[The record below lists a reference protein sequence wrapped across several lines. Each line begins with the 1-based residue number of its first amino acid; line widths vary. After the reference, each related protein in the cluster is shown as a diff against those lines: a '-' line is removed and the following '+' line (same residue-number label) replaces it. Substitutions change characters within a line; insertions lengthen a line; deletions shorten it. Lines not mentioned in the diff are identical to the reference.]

1 MSAENHDETDRSTDR
16 FIAAP
21 FIREVGRGKKGARD
35 MSRDD
40 ARAIYA
46 ALLDGRVSDMEMGA
60 FLIGMRIKGE
70 SVAEIAGFLDAAEA
84 SFERIVAPVS
94 DYAPVV
100 IPSYNGS
107 RQMPNLT
114 PLLALLLAREGVP
127 VLVHG
132 VSTDPGR
139 VTTAEI
145 LQVMGYRPAVH
156 QHDIAGA
163 FERHAPAF
171 IPIEALAP
179 KLHGLLQVRRVLGL
193 RNSTHTLV
201 KIMQPFEQPALRLVS
216 YTHPEYLTM
225 LTDYFSTQA
234 PAERGDVFLM
244 RGTEGETV
252 ANAKRAQAV
261 TWFHNQRATELIER
275 QQPVDE
281 MPPLPSS
288 SDSTTTAAWTADALQ
303 GKQAIPAPI
312 ADQVAQCLRIARLLK
327 TEGCGN
333 AARSAVSEPVPGAA

>member
-1 MSAENHDETDRSTDR
+1 MMTSKEKFH
-16 FIAAP
+16 AAP

-40 ARAIYA
+40 ANQIFSAM
-46 ALLDGRVSDMEMGA
+46 LDGRLSDLELGG

-70 SVAEIAGFLDAAEA
+70 SVGEIAGFLDAAEA
-84 SFERIVAPVS
+84 SFEQLAAP
-94 DYAPVV
+94 AGPFMPVV

-132 VSTDPGR
+132 VTVDPGR

-145 LQVMGYRPAVH
+145 LQQMGFAPCTDASQV
-156 QHDIAGA
+156 ASSFA
-163 FERHAPAF
+163 RHEPAF
-171 IPIEALAP
+171 MPIAALAP
-179 KLHGLLQVRRVLGL
+179 KLDRLLQIRRVLGL
-193 RNSTHTLV
+193 RNSAHTLV
-201 KIMQPFEQPALRLVS
+201 KIMQPFSTAALRLVS

-225 LTDYFSTQA
+225 LSDYFSTA
-234 PAERGDVFLM
+234 ASAARGDVFLM

-261 TWFHNQRATELIER
+261 EWFHNNARTTLIER

-281 MPPLPSS
+281 MPPLPAA
-288 SDSTTTAAWTADALQ
+288 SDAATTASWIQEALT
-303 GKQAIPAPI
+303 GKQPVPVPI
-312 ADQVAQCLRIARLLK
+312 AEQVTQILRIVRL
-327 TEGCGN
+327 
-333 AARSAVSEPVPGAA
+333 AA

>member
-1 MSAENHDETDRSTDR
+1 
-16 FIAAP
+16 
-21 FIREVGRGKKGARD
+21 

-40 ARAIYA
+40 ARTVYTAMLESRISDLELG
-46 ALLDGRVSDMEMGA
+46 AL
-60 FLIGMRIKGE
+60 LIGMRIKGE
-70 SVAEIAGFLDAAEA
+70 AVAEIGGFLDAAEA
-84 SFERIVAPVS
+84 SFDRLPAPAG

-132 VSTDPGR
+132 VTTDPGR

-145 LQVMGYRPAVH
+145 LQAMGMHPVA
-156 QHDIAGA
+156 DAEGA
-163 FERHAPAF
+163 TAAFARREPAF
-171 IPIEALAP
+171 MTIASLAP
-179 KLHGLLQVRRVLGL
+179 KLDRLLQLRRVLGL

-201 KIMQPFEQPALRLVS
+201 KILQPFEQSALRLVS

-225 LTDYFSTQA
+225 LTDYFSTA
-234 PAERGDVFLM
+234 ADPARGDVFLM

-252 ANAKRAQAV
+252 ANAKRANAI
-261 TWFHNQRATELIER
+261 TWFHGGVADAMVER

-281 MPPLPSS
+281 MPPLPAA
-288 SDSTTTAAWTADALQ
+288 SDAATTAAWIDEALQ
-303 GKQAIPAPI
+303 GRQPVPAPI
-312 ADQVAQCLRIARLLK
+312 AEQVAHCLRVARQMR
-327 TEGCGN
+327 GG
-333 AARSAVSEPVPGAA
+333 

>member
-1 MSAENHDETDRSTDR
+1 MNSENR
-16 FIAAP
+16 FVAAP
-21 FIREVGRGKKGARD
+21 FIREIGRGKKGARD
-35 MSRDD
+35 MSRND

-46 ALLDGRVSDMEMGA
+46 AMLEARVSDLELGA

-84 SFERIVAPVS
+84 SFEPLAAPAA

-127 VLVHG
+127 VLIHG

-145 LQVMGYRPAVH
+145 LLALGIRPVDDRDALAPVF
-156 QHDIAGA
+156 ARR
-163 FERHAPAF
+163 EPAF
-171 IPIEALAP
+171 IGIDTLAP
-179 KLHGLLQVRRVLGL
+179 KLDRLLQVRRVLGL

-201 KIMQPFEQPALRLVS
+201 KIMQPFAQPALRLVS

-225 LTDYFSTQA
+225 LTDYFSTEA
-234 PAERGDVFLM
+234 PAARGDVFLM

-261 TWFHNQRATELIER
+261 TWFHNNQASELIAR
-275 QQPVDE
+275 QAPVDD
-281 MPPLPSS
+281 MPPLPAA
-288 SDSTTTAAWTADALQ
+288 SDAVTTAGWITEALAGRQ
-303 GKQAIPAPI
+303 PVPAPI
-312 ADQVAQCLRIARLLK
+312 AEQVAQCLQMAKSL
-327 TEGCGN
+327 N
-333 AARSAVSEPVPGAA
+333 ANKPAGASGAA

>member
-1 MSAENHDETDRSTDR
+1 
-16 FIAAP
+16 
-21 FIREVGRGKKGARD
+21 
-35 MSRDD
+35 MSRED
-40 ARAIYA
+40 ARVLYEAM
-46 ALLDGRVSDMEMGA
+46 LDGRVSDLEMGA

-70 SVAEIAGFLDAAEA
+70 SVSEIGGFLDAAEA
-84 SFERIVAPVS
+84 SFERIAAPAG
-94 DYAPVV
+94 DYAPIV

-127 VLVHG
+127 VLIHG
-132 VSTDPGR
+132 VTTDPGR

-145 LQVMGYRPAVH
+145 LLAMGHAPA
-156 QHDIAGA
+156 AGRDDVAAA
-163 FERHAPAF
+163 FARRAPAF
-171 IPIEALAP
+171 IGIDALAP
-179 KLHGLLQVRRVLGL
+179 KLHGLLQLRRVLGL

-201 KIMQPFEQPALRLVS
+201 KIMQPFAQPALRLVS

-225 LTDYFSTQA
+225 LTDYFSMQA

-261 TWFHNQRATELIER
+261 TWFHNNQPIELIER

-281 MPPLPSS
+281 MPPLPAA
-288 SDSTTTAAWTADALQ
+288 SDAATTAAWIAEALE
-303 GKQAIPAPI
+303 GKQPIPAPI
-312 ADQVAQCLRIARLLK
+312 LDQVAQCLKVAKAMQAGGSDQSGSGKQTPGTL
-327 TEGCGN
+327 TDSQFTANGN
-333 AARSAVSEPVPGAA
+333 ASSAA

>member
-1 MSAENHDETDRSTDR
+1 MPSSPVSTAS
-16 FIAAP
+16 FAAAP
-21 FIREVGRGKKGARD
+21 FIREIGRGKKGARD

-40 ARAIYA
+40 ARAVYTAMLESRISDLELG
-46 ALLDGRVSDMEMGA
+46 AL
-60 FLIGMRIKGE
+60 LIGMRIKGE
-70 SVAEIAGFLDAAEA
+70 SVAEIGGFLDAAEA
-84 SFERIVAPVS
+84 SFDRLPAPAG

-145 LQVMGYRPAVH
+145 LDALGMRPVDDA
-156 QHDIAGA
+156 AGA
-163 FERHAPAF
+163 AAAFARREPAF
-171 IPIEALAP
+171 MPIASLAP
-179 KLHGLLQVRRVLGL
+179 KLDRLLQLRRVLGL

-201 KIMQPFEQPALRLVS
+201 KILQPFDQPALRLVS

-225 LTDYFSTQA
+225 LTGYFSTA
-234 PAERGDVFLM
+234 ADPARGDVFLM

-252 ANAKRAQAV
+252 ANAKRANAI
-261 TWFHNQRATELIER
+261 TWFHGGAVTPLVER

-281 MPPLPSS
+281 MPALPAA
-288 SDSTTTAAWTADALQ
+288 SDAATTAAWIVEALQ
-303 GKQAIPAPI
+303 GRQPMPAPI
-312 ADQVAQCLRIARLLK
+312 AEQVGHCLNVARQMR
-327 TEGCGN
+327 GG
-333 AARSAVSEPVPGAA
+333 